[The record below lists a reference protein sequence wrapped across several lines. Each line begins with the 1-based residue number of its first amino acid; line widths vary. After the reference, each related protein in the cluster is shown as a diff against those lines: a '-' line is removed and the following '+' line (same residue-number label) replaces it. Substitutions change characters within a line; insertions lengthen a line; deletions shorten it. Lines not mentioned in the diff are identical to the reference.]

1 MDRKN
6 ILVTGIGGNVA
17 QGILRI
23 IHSLEHDIKI
33 VGIDISDFT
42 SGNHLCHKT
51 CKVPYANESSF
62 IPTIIKLIEEH
73 DIDLIIPTTDLE
85 GLFLSKFQLEMPCN
99 ILTSQH
105 SIVKYCF
112 DKHLTYKIFKENNID
127 FVKTYLI
134 SEYDNDK
141 FENIIIKPRSGRGSR
156 GIHINP
162 KDLSIFN
169 DDYIV
174 QELKIGKEITTS
186 AYVDKEGNLIS
197 YISLERELENGTTVQ
212 TRFFDENQE
221 CLGEIIKK
229 IMTLGEIK
237 GSFNVQSI
245 YDGERYHPFEVNLR
259 ISGTNS
265 IRHCYGFKDV
275 EWGIKEYLYDELI
288 DKAIVKINKK
298 MIARRIL
305 MDVIYQENNG
315 EDYPNFANSK
325 IKIF

>member
-17 QGILRI
+17 QGVLRI
-23 IHSLEHDIKI
+23 INSLEHDII
-33 VGIDISDFT
+33 VFGIDISDFT

-51 CKVPYANESSF
+51 FKVPYANKSSF
-62 IPTIIKLIEEH
+62 IPTIVKLIEEYK
-73 DIDLIIPTTDLE
+73 IDLIIPTTDLE
-85 GLFLSKFQLEMPCN
+85 GLFLSKYKLEIPCN
-99 ILTSQH
+99 ILISQH
-105 SIVKYCF
+105 SLVKNCY
-112 DKHLTYKIFKENNID
+112 DKYLTYKIFKKNKID
-127 FVKTYLI
+127 FVDTYLT
-134 SEYDNDK
+134 SEYEIEK
-141 FENIIIKPRSGRGSR
+141 FENIILKPRSGRGSR

-162 KDLSIFN
+162 NDLSIFN

-186 AYVDKEGNLIS
+186 AYIDKKGNLIS

-221 CLGEIIKK
+221 SLLEIIKK
-229 IMTLGEIK
+229 IMTLGKIK

-245 YDGERYHPFEVNLR
+245 YDGEKYHPFEVNLR

-288 DKAIVKINKK
+288 DKTIIKINKK
-298 MIARRIL
+298 IVARRIL
-305 MDVIYQENNG
+305 MDVIYYENN
-315 EDYPNFANSK
+315 EKELPNFSNSK

>member
-23 IHSLEHDIKI
+23 IHSIEYDIKI
-33 VGIDISDFT
+33 VGTDISDFT
-42 SGNHLCHKT
+42 SGNHLCHVT

-62 IPTIIKLIEEH
+62 IPTIIKLIEENN
-73 DIDLIIPTTDLE
+73 IDLIIPTTDLE
-85 GLFLSKFQLEMPCN
+85 GLILSKSQLEIPCN
-99 ILTSQH
+99 ILISQH
-105 SIVKYCF
+105 SLVMNCF
-112 DKHLTYKIFKENNID
+112 DKYLTYKNFKQNKID

-141 FENIIIKPRSGRGSR
+141 FENFIIKPRSGRGSR
-156 GIHINP
+156 GIYINP
-162 KDLSIFN
+162 NDLSIFN

-186 AYVDKEGNLIS
+186 AYVDKKGNLIS

-221 CLGEIIKK
+221 SLLEIINK
-229 IMTLGEIK
+229 IMTLGRIK
-237 GSFNVQSI
+237 GSFNIQSI
-245 YDGERYHPFEVNLR
+245 YDGKRYHPFEINLR

-275 EWGIKEYLYDELI
+275 EWGIKEYLYDEII
-288 DKAIVKINKK
+288 DKSIIKINKK

-305 MDVIYQENNG
+305 MDVIYPENNG
-315 EDYPNFANSK
+315 KDYPNFANSTM
-325 IKIF
+325 KIF